1 MQTNII
7 LRKQPHP
14 PHFITRPHY
23 AAARAII
30 AAAADLLNLTTH
42 CGSIPACFC
51 LSCDG
56 ASRDYAIL
64 HRLARACDDA
74 ANRDS
79 ARGPDIYE
87 LLAVGSDLS
96 ERIDRLGYSEPG
108 QFEMRTAFL
117 LIESAAIALGY
128 PQDWVHGN
136 MRISE
141 NQ

>member
-30 AAAADLLNLTTH
+30 VAAVDLLNRTT
-42 CGSIPACFC
+42 CFC
-51 LSCDG
+51 PSCDG
-56 ASRDYAIL
+56 ASSDYAIL
-64 HRLARACDDA
+64 QGLIGACDDA

-108 QFEMRTAFL
+108 QFEMRTAFR
-117 LIESAAIALGY
+117 LIEFTAIALGY